1 MGETPQ
7 GIGNIRRQVCA
18 PSGDSFSVFL
28 IPQQMAQKD
37 ALQKK
42 LSLVGLLCQGISWL
56 FFLSHGKC
64 LISQDRISLR
74 DKGMKTQRETWT
86 RSDSSCLEAKIPTA

>member
-1 MGETPQ
+1 MY
-7 GIGNIRRQVCA
+7 A

-37 ALQKK
+37 AVQKK
-42 LSLVGLLCQGISWL
+42 LSLVWLLCQGISWL

-64 LISQDRISLR
+64 LISQDRIPLR
-74 DKGMKTQRETWT
+74 DKGMNT
-86 RSDSSCLEAKIPTA
+86 